1 MNGNRSRKKVT
12 IKHIAEKAGVSV
24 ATVSRALKN
33 DASTSL
39 GTKEKVLKIAS
50 ELNYQPNSLA
60 QGLRQKKTGTIG
72 IIFNDLNNPF
82 YTETLNEI
90 SSQLNERN
98 YSMIICP
105 SNYDA
110 VSEKKNILSLISRR
124 VDGIIMS
131 PTDEQSENLRIL
143 SENTIETVLID
154 CIPHFEDKSYVYTDH
169 LKGFALAIEY
179 IISNG
184 HRDILFMLSRQDA
197 GLVEHL
203 LGVYRTTL
211 ETYNIPF
218 RKELIIFAD
227 KLTIERGYSAF
238 KRLLTEDVEGKLL
251 NFTGIIAMN
260 DLLAL
265 GIYKV
270 ANELGIS
277 IPGNYS
283 IIGYDNIET
292 ASVVSPPLTT
302 IHQSR
307 KRIGRE
313 SVRILLENIENSHPQ
328 KQRVCFEPYIVVR
341 GSVRSLI

>member
-1 MNGNRSRKKVT
+1 MQSDPTRKKVT

-24 ATVSRALKN
+24 ATVSRALKD

-39 GTKEKVLKIAS
+39 KTKEKVLRIAS
-50 ELNYQPNSLA
+50 ELNYHPNSLA
-60 QGLRQKKTGTIG
+60 KGLRQRRTGTIG

-90 SSQLNERN
+90 SSRLNDKN

-110 VSEKKNILSLISRR
+110 ESERKNIISLISRR
-124 VDGIIMS
+124 VDGVIMS
-131 PTDEQSENLRIL
+131 PTDEKSENLSLL
-143 SENTIETVLID
+143 SDNNVETVLID
-154 CIPHFEDKSYVYTDH
+154 CFPHFKDKSYVYTDH
-169 LKGFALAIEY
+169 LKGFELAVGHLIN
-179 IISNG
+179 NG
-184 HRDILFMLSRQDA
+184 HRDILFMISRQDRS
-197 GLVEHL
+197 LVEHL
-203 LGVYRTTL
+203 LGVYQETL
-211 ETYNIPF
+211 ERHGIAF
-218 RKELIIFAD
+218 RKELIIYAE
-227 KLTIERGYSAF
+227 KLTIESGYRAF
-238 KRLLTEDVEGKLL
+238 KSLLTEDVAGKLL

-270 ANELGIS
+270 ANELAIN

-283 IIGYDNIET
+283 IVGYDNIET

-313 SVRILLENIENSHPQ
+313 TVRILLENIENRHVE
-328 KQRVCFEPYIVVR
+328 KRRTCFEPYIVVR
-341 GSVRSLI
+341 GSVRSLN

>member
-1 MNGNRSRKKVT
+1 MKKDCSHKKVT
-12 IKHIAEKAGVSV
+12 IKHVAELAGVSV
-24 ATVSRALKN
+24 ATVSRVLKDN
-33 DASTSL
+33 PSASLS
-39 GTKEKVLKIAS
+39 TKEKVLKIAS

-60 QGLRQKKTGTIG
+60 KGLRQKRTGTIG

-90 SSQLNERN
+90 SSQLNKKN

-105 SNYDA
+105 SNYDFE
-110 VSEKKNILSLISRR
+110 SEKKNILSLISRR

-131 PTDEQSENLRIL
+131 PTDEKSENLKIL
-143 SENTIETVLID
+143 SENSIDTVLID
-154 CIPHFEDKSYVYTDH
+154 CIPHFENMSYVYTDH
-169 LKGFALAIEY
+169 LKGFELAIDY
-179 IISNG
+179 IVSNG
-184 HRDILFMLSRQDA
+184 HRDILFMMSKQD
-197 GLVEHL
+197 GSLVEHL
-203 LGVYRTTL
+203 INVYKKTL
-211 ETYNIPF
+211 RKHKIAF
-218 RKELIIFAD
+218 KKELILYAE
-227 KLTIERGYSAF
+227 KLTIESGYNTF
-238 KRLLTEDVEGKLL
+238 KSLLTEDVAGKLL
-251 NFTGIIAMN
+251 SFTSIIAMN

-270 ANELGIS
+270 ANELGIN

-283 IIGYDNIET
+283 IIGYDNIEA

-313 SVRILLENIENSHPQ
+313 SVRILLDTIENRDGV
-328 KQRVCFEPYIVVR
+328 KNRICFKPYIVVR